1 MMHDENYRDKPI
13 EKFMEKFEKLS
24 EGYSATERWNT
35 ACIVAKK
42 IAYKNLALQ
51 KKKSVG
57 ELLKTIRKFS
67 NHLLSCVNVC
77 LLV

>member
-1 MMHDENYRDKPI
+1 MIQDENYRDKPI
-13 EKFMEKFEKLS
+13 EKFTEKFEKLS

-42 IAYKNLALQ
+42 IVYKNLALR
-51 KKKSVG
+51 KKSVG
-57 ELLKTIRKFS
+57 ELLKIIRKFS
-67 NHLLSCVNVC
+67 SHLLPCVNVC